1 MTIFEEKGIS
11 SKVLKSIGYD
21 EKLLGFCEDVMRMCS
36 MNANSFKNLVRYS
49 REIALRENI
58 EFSKLALLVGLDEIK
73 NDPKKNEKAKGEEI
87 LNRLYEL
94 RYPDWSA
101 KKLAFKK
108 LRDRY
113 RASTGGEIEFP
124 EFAEGNSF
132 KVSFTIKNEED
143 IEKMIESISNGREF
157 LQESLRKI
165 KE

>member
-11 SKVLKSIGYD
+11 QKVLKSIGDD
-21 EKLLGFCEDVMRMCS
+21 ETLRGFCEDVIRVCS
-36 MNANSFKNLVRYS
+36 MNTNSFKNLVRYS
-49 REIALRENI
+49 REIVLREKTDY
-58 EFSKLALLVGLDEIK
+58 SKLTVLVGLEEIA

-94 RYPDWSA
+94 RYPEWTA

-108 LRDRY
+108 LKDRY
-113 RASTGGEIEFP
+113 RAATGGVIDFP

-143 IEKMIESISNGREF
+143 IENMVESISNGKEF
-157 LQESLRKI
+157 LEESLRKV

>member
-11 SKVLKSIGYD
+11 QKVLKSIGDD
-21 EKLLGFCEDVMRMCS
+21 EKLRGFCEDVIRICS
-36 MNANSFKNLVRYS
+36 MNTNSFKNLVRYS
-49 REIALRENI
+49 REIVLREKI
-58 EFSKLALLVGLDEIK
+58 DYSKLALLIGLEEIA

-94 RYPDWSA
+94 RYPEWTA

-113 RASTGGEIEFP
+113 RAATGGVIDFP

-143 IEKMIESISNGREF
+143 IENMVESISNGKEF
-157 LQESLRKI
+157 LEESLRKV

>member
-1 MTIFEEKGIS
+1 MTIFEEKGIL
-11 SKVLKSIGYD
+11 SKVLKSIGGD
-21 EKLLGFCEDVMRMCS
+21 EKLRGFCEDVMRMCS
-36 MNANSFKNLVRYS
+36 MNTNSFKNLVRYS
-49 REIALRENI
+49 REIILRENI
-58 EFSKLALLVGLDEIK
+58 EFLKLAALVGLDEIA

-94 RYPDWSA
+94 RYPQWSA

-132 KVSFTIKNEED
+132 KVSFTIKKEED
-143 IEKMIESISNGREF
+143 IEKMVEAISNGEEF
-157 LQESLRKI
+157 LLESLRKV

>member
-11 SKVLKSIGYD
+11 IKVLKSIGGD

-36 MNANSFKNLVRYS
+36 MNTNSFKNLVRYS
-49 REIALRENI
+49 REIALREKI
-58 EFSKLALLVGLDEIK
+58 EFPKLAALVGFEEIE

-87 LNRLYEL
+87 LNRLYEI
-94 RYPDWSA
+94 RYPEWSA

-132 KVSFTIKNEED
+132 KVNFTIKNEED
-143 IEKMIESISNGREF
+143 IEKMIEAISNGEEF
-157 LQESLRKI
+157 LLESLRKV